1 LLIVLPRMTV
11 CNLAVPSNQLV
22 GLQQNVSPA

>member
-1 LLIVLPRMTV
+1 LLIVLAGMTV